1 MKRLIKNKLLS
12 NNFILPFKSGYRFIF
27 IFHDISNPD
36 SHHYSPL
43 YSTTVAHFEEQ
54 ISFLRNNF
62 ELIDLDKITQ
72 EEPFKN
78 NVASIMFDD
87 GFKSVETI
95 AFPYLQKQNI
105 PFSVFLNKNA
115 IKNNRLWLSDLTLNK
130 ERFIENYHLKHL
142 AYSDVNYKHLIND
155 AAFHNHV
162 PNLNLTSDASQN
174 QIYLNESDILKLSKA
189 GVIMGNHGS
198 FHINLGLAT
207 INNLEEEIVSNKKF
221 IENII
226 QTPLKHYAF
235 AFGKKEHYTKQVIE
249 AIKNSGHEF
258 LYTSNP
264 SGFAAN
270 FNKQLI
276 PRIGL
281 INQSPEQIMFYINR
295 QFVKKINI

>member
-1 MKRLIKNKLLS
+1 MKTPVASFVLKRNA
-12 NNFILPFKSGYRFIF
+12 
-27 IFHDISNPD
+27 
-36 SHHYSPL
+36 SP
-43 YSTTVAHFEEQ
+43 VAHFEEQ